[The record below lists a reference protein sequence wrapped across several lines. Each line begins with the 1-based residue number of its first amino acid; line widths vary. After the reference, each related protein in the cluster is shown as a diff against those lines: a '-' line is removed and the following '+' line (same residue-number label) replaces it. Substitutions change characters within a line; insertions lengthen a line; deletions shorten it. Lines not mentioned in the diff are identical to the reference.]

1 MSYNCD
7 LINLEDVLQNGTVI
21 SGTMIEK
28 PHSFSTACNIT
39 TQIVAQV
46 ASSQYGGQSFSLTH
60 LAPFVDVSRKKFRKM
75 VTEEVDEGIEN
86 SELPFEKDSEKY
98 NKYIDRVVEK
108 RVKEEINRGVQ
119 MIQYQVITLMT
130 TNGKQKVWPL

>member
-1 MSYNCD
+1 M
-7 LINLEDVLQNGTVI
+7 INLEDVLQNGTVI
-21 SGTMIEK
+21 SGTLIEK

-60 LAPFVDVSRKKFRKM
+60 LAPFVDVSRKKFFKM

-86 SELPFEKDSEKY
+86 GDIQLEKNSEKY
-98 NKYIDRVVEK
+98 NKYIARIVEK
-108 RVKEEINRGVQ
+108 RIKEEIKRGIQ